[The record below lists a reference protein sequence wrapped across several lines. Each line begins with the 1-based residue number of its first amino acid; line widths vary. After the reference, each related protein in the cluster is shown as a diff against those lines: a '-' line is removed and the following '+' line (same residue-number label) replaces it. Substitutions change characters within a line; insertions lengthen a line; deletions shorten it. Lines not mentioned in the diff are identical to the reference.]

1 MREFLS
7 SLGKVEF
14 DKVRHRIGSLLQTPM
29 GGDHLATL
37 GPSADEV
44 WIRMELGLT
53 SEMRRLL
60 DEGTPVP
67 IRGLPD
73 IRTALQR
80 AAIVDFVLPAPDLLA
95 IAHLAS
101 NSRELKTFFTARSAE
116 FPGLSAIVGPLS
128 PDKVLEFNILR
139 AIDEDGRVMDS
150 ASKELA
156 GIRRSIRRKGEA
168 LREQMESILSS
179 LHKKGITQEELI
191 TARDGR
197 LVIPVRA
204 EYKHQ
209 VPGFIHSISASGAT
223 AFIEPTQTLEMNN
236 ELRTLESQE
245 HQEVEKILRE
255 LTDQVRAAIPSL
267 SANTGVI
274 GRIDFL
280 NAKAKH
286 SIEIGGAEPI
296 VLAERRLTL
305 RAALHPLLLQK
316 HRRAEVVPL
325 DLAAGEG
332 FNTLIISGPNAGGKS
347 VAMKTIGLLAA
358 MAQSGCHVSASPDSE
373 FCVFS
378 ELFVEMGDEQ
388 SIENDLST
396 FSSHLKNLKTILE
409 HSTPR
414 SLVLIDEIGNGT
426 DPALGSALG
435 IAVLESLSSRDCLTI
450 VTSHHS
456 AFKTAGF
463 ENERMEN
470 AGMGFDSATLRPS
483 YRLAVGR
490 PGNSYAL
497 EIARN
502 MEFPGDVLQR
512 SISLAGEES
521 VKLSDYLAK
530 FEERTNELERSLVA
544 AAARERKATDT
555 INSYE
560 EKLSHINKEVRELR
574 SRADSEAREI
584 LAETKKRIEAIVK
597 EIRESGAARDVVRKA
612 KDEVTSLKERHKEAE
627 PVRESHNDRPV
638 AVGMMVKLRGTGMAG
653 EVIEVVDA
661 RRVVIDSGGKRVV
674 ASIDSLEITHDKP
687 LMLLKQTDI
696 IDYAGASNE
705 IDLRGMYGDES
716 IEILDKFIDKAIL
729 LHLGRVRIIHGKG
742 TGTLRKRVTEYLS
755 KNRNVESFQLGE
767 WNEGGAGVTVANLS
781 V

>member
-14 DKVRHRIGSLLQTPM
+14 DKVRLRIGALLQTPM
-29 GGDHLATL
+29 GNDHLESLAPRT
-37 GPSADEV
+37 DES
-44 WIRMELGLT
+44 WIREELGLT
-53 SEMRRLL
+53 SEMKRLL

-80 AAIVDFVLPAPDLLA
+80 AAIVDFVLPASDLLA
-95 IAHLAS
+95 IARLAS
-101 NSRELKTFFTARSAE
+101 NSRELKTFLSARSGE
-116 FPGLSAIVGPLS
+116 FPGLSAIVEPLS
-128 PDKVLEFNILR
+128 PDKVLEFNILG
-139 AIDEDGRVMDS
+139 AIDEDGRVVDS
-150 ASKELA
+150 ASKTLQA
-156 GIRRSIRRKGEA
+156 IRRSIRRKSES

-179 LHKKGITQEELI
+179 LHKKGITQEDLI

-204 EYKHQ
+204 EYKNQ

-236 ELRTLESQE
+236 DLRTLESQE

-255 LTDQVRAAIPSL
+255 LTDQVRASIPAL
-267 SANTGVI
+267 AVNTGVI

-280 NAKAKH
+280 NAKARH
-286 SIEIGGAEPI
+286 SIEIGGAEPNI
-296 VLAERRLTL
+296 VSERRLNL
-305 RAALHPLLLQK
+305 RAALHPLLLLK
-316 HRRAEVVPL
+316 HPRAHVVPL
-325 DLAAGEG
+325 DLGAGEE

-373 FCVFS
+373 FCVFT
-378 ELFVEMGDEQ
+378 EFFVEMGDEQ

-396 FSSHLKNLKTILE
+396 FSSHVKNLKTILG
-409 HSTPR
+409 HATAR

-435 IAVLESLSSRDCLTI
+435 IAVLEALSARDCLTI

-456 AFKTAGF
+456 AFKTVGF

-470 AGMGFDSATLRPS
+470 AGMGFDADSLMPN

-502 MEFPGDVLQR
+502 MEFPEDVLRR

-530 FEERTNELERSLVA
+530 FEERTNQLEKTLFE
-544 AAARERKATDT
+544 AAARERKAAD
-555 INSYE
+555 IIHSYE
-560 EKLSHINKEVRELR
+560 EKLLHINREVKELR
-574 SRADSEAREI
+574 SRAESEATE
-584 LAETKKRIEAIVK
+584 LLDETKRRIEGLVR
-597 EIRESGAARDVVRKA
+597 EIRESGATREVVRRA
-612 KDEVTSLKERHKEAE
+612 KEEVASMKERHKQSEPEADSRIE
-627 PVRESHNDRPV
+627 GPVV
-638 AVGMMVKLRGTGMAG
+638 VGMMVKLRGTGMAG
-653 EVIEVVDA
+653 EVMEVIDA
-661 RRVVIDSGGKRVV
+661 RRVVLESGGKRVV
-674 ASIDSLEITHDKP
+674 ASVKDLEITRDKP
-687 LMLLKQTDI
+687 LALFKQNDF
-696 IDYAGASNE
+696 IDYSEASNE

-716 IEILDKFIDKAIL
+716 IGLLDKFIDKAIL
-729 LHLGRVRIIHGKG
+729 LRLTRVRIIHGKG
-742 TGTLRKRVTEYLS
+742 TGILRKRVTEYLS
-755 KNRNVESFQLGE
+755 KNKNVTSFQLGE
-767 WNEGGAGVTVANLS
+767 WNEGGAGVTIANLS

>member
-14 DKVRHRIGSLLQTPM
+14 DKVRLRIGALLQTPM
-29 GGDHLATL
+29 GNDHLESLAPRT
-37 GPSADEV
+37 DEA
-44 WIRMELGLT
+44 WIRAELRLT
-53 SEMRRLL
+53 TEMKRLL
-60 DEGTPVP
+60 EEGTPVP

-73 IRTALQR
+73 TRTALQR
-80 AAIVDFVLPAPDLLA
+80 AAIVDFVLPAGDLLA
-95 IAHLAS
+95 IAHLAG
-101 NSRELKTFFTARSAE
+101 NSRELKSFFSARAAE
-116 FPGLSAIVGPLS
+116 FPGLSAIVEPLT
-128 PDKVLEFNILR
+128 PDKVLEYNILR

-150 ASKELA
+150 ASKTLQS
-156 GIRRSIRRKGEA
+156 IRRSIRRKGES
-168 LREQMESILSS
+168 LREQMESILAS

-236 ELRTLESQE
+236 DLRTLESQE

-255 LTDQVRAAIPSL
+255 LTDQVRSSIPALASN
-267 SANTGVI
+267 SAVI
-274 GRIDFL
+274 GRVDFL
-280 NAKAKH
+280 NARGRH
-286 SIEIGGAEPI
+286 SIEISGAEPKI
-296 VLAERRLTL
+296 VPTRRLNL
-305 RAALHPLLLQK
+305 RTAYHPLLLLK
-316 HRRAEVVPL
+316 HPRAQVVPL
-325 DLAAGEG
+325 DLDTGG
-332 FNTLIISGPNAGGKS
+332 GINTVIISGPNAGGKS
-347 VAMKTIGLLAA
+347 VAMKTIGLLSA
-358 MAQSGCHVSASPDSE
+358 MVQSGCHVPASPDSE
-373 FCVFS
+373 FCVFA

-396 FSSHLKNLKTILE
+396 FSSHVKNLKTILE
-409 HSTPR
+409 RATER

-435 IAVLESLSSRDCLTI
+435 IAVLEALSSKDCLTI

-470 AGMGFDSATLRPS
+470 AGMGFDSETLRPN

-502 MEFPGDVLQR
+502 MEFPADVLRR
-512 SISLAGEES
+512 SMALAGEES
-521 VKLSDYLAK
+521 VKLSEYLAK
-530 FEERTNELERSLVA
+530 FEERTAQLERALSEVTEREGKA
-544 AAARERKATDT
+544 AET
-555 INSYE
+555 IRLYE
-560 EKLSHINKEVRELR
+560 EKLLHINREVKELR
-574 SRADSEAREI
+574 SRAESEARE
-584 LAETKKRIEAIVK
+584 LLTETKKRIEGLVR
-597 EIRESGAARDVVRKA
+597 EIRESGASREVVRKV
-612 KDEVTSLKERHKEAE
+612 KEEVAEMRERHKEPE
-627 PVRESHNDRPV
+627 PSEEMRFEGPVR
-638 AVGMMVKLRGTGMAG
+638 VGMMVKLRGTGMAG
-653 EVIEVVDA
+653 EVIEVIDA
-661 RRVVIDSGGKRVV
+661 RRVAIESAGKRVV
-674 ASIDSLEITHDKP
+674 AAIDHLEITRDKP
-687 LMLLKQTDI
+687 LALFKQNDF
-696 IDYAGASNE
+696 IDYSEASNE

-716 IEILDKFIDKAIL
+716 IAVLDKFIDKAVL
-729 LHLGRVRIIHGKG
+729 LHLTRIRIIHGKG

-755 KNRNVESFQLGE
+755 KNKNVASFQLGE